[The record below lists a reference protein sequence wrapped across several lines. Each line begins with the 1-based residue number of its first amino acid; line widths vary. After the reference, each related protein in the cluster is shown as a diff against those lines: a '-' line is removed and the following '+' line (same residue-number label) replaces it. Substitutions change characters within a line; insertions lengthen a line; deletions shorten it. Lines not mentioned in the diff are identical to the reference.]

1 MNDKIYSLLPKVAT
15 SKGSEETF
23 NPERIMESLLKETD
37 LSPEDAQDVAI
48 ELTRRAISYKIKVL
62 TSPEIRE
69 LVCSILLEKGFDK
82 ARFKYT
88 RLGLPFYDFDQLVS
102 SSKDDEEKKERV
114 FSQMQYEYE
123 EIKKIVKDLKK

>member
-1 MNDKIYSLLPKVAT
+1 MYDLLPKVFT

-23 NPERIMESLLKETD
+23 DPERIMKSLLKETD
-37 LSPEDAQDVAI
+37 LSPEQAQEIAI

-69 LVCSILLEKGFDK
+69 LVCSILLEKGLDK

-88 RLGLPFYDFDQLVS
+88 RLGLPFYDFDQLMS
-102 SSKDDEEKKERV
+102 SSENEDKKKERV

-123 EIKKIVKDLKK
+123 EIKKILQDLNK

>member
-1 MNDKIYSLLPKVAT
+1 MYDLLPKVFT

-23 NPERIMESLLKETD
+23 DPERIMKSLLKETD
-37 LSPEDAQDVAI
+37 LSPEQAQEIAI

-69 LVCSILLEKGFDK
+69 LVCSILLEKGLDK

-88 RLGLPFYDFDQLVS
+88 RLGLPFYDFDQLMS
-102 SSKDDEEKKERV
+102 SSENEDKKKERV

-123 EIKKIVKDLKK
+123 EIKKILQDLKK

>member
-1 MNDKIYSLLPKVAT
+1 MYDLLPKVST

-37 LSPEDAQDVAI
+37 LSPEEAQDVAI
-48 ELTRRAISYKIKVL
+48 ELTRRVISYKIKVL

-69 LVCSILLEKGFDK
+69 LVCSILLEKGFDN

-88 RLGLPFYDFDQLVS
+88 RLGLPFYDFDKLVS
-102 SSKDDEEKKERV
+102 SSKDNEDKKERV

-123 EIKKIVKDLKK
+123 EIKKILKDLKK

>member
-1 MNDKIYSLLPKVAT
+1 MYDLLPKVST

-23 NPERIMESLLKETD
+23 NPEKIMDSLLKETD
-37 LSPEDAQDVAI
+37 LSPEEAQEVSI
-48 ELTRRAISYKIKVL
+48 ELTRRVISYKIKVL

-88 RLGLPFYDFDQLVS
+88 RLGLPFYDFAELVS
-102 SSKDDEEKKERV
+102 SSKNEEEKKERV
-114 FSQMQYEYE
+114 FSQIQYEYE
-123 EIKKIVKDLKK
+123 EIKKILQDLEK

>member
-1 MNDKIYSLLPKVAT
+1 MYDLLPKVFT

-23 NPERIMESLLKETD
+23 DPERIMKSLLKETD
-37 LSPEDAQDVAI
+37 LSPEQAQEIAI

-69 LVCSILLEKGFDK
+69 LVCTILLEKGLDK

-88 RLGLPFYDFDQLVS
+88 RLGLPFYDFDQLMS
-102 SSKDDEEKKERV
+102 SSENEDKKKERV
-114 FSQMQYEYE
+114 FSQMEYEYE
-123 EIKKIVKDLKK
+123 EIKKILQDLKK